1 MPPIRG
7 CLSVIRTTCARRA
20 GRVRCEDAVAHVSRW
35 RGPTIRRGVTA
46 APRILVPMVQVRILA
61 AEQPRTHTS
70 ARGRSPLARHTVPV
84 LHSPAMMH
92 IDEARV
98 DATTRR
104 LVDDS
109 FPTLRHLPVRPA
121 TSRSRTA
128 AVSWPCSG
136 NRAARPSPTRC
147 MACTVPR
154 PGAEATAARELAAC
168 SPVPTPEPVG
178 IGNPGHGYPLPWS
191 VQTWVPGRT
200 ADADGPGR
208 SAAFAVDLAGLLHR
222 LRDADTPGRRFAGA
236 RPRRGVA
243 PARRR
248 AAGAAARGA
257 GLRPRGVGAGTG
269 LGVRAG
275 DGPGLVLPDLRP
287 GAEQV
292 GPAHA
297 GPTAA

>member
-1 MPPIRG
+1 
-7 CLSVIRTTCARRA
+7 
-20 GRVRCEDAVAHVSRW
+20 
-35 RGPTIRRGVTA
+35 
-46 APRILVPMVQVRILA
+46 MVQVRILA
-61 AEQPRTHTS
+61 AEQPRPRAS
-70 ARGRSPLARHTVPV
+70 ARGRSPLAHDTVPV
-84 LHSPAMMH
+84 VHSPAMMH
-92 IDEARV
+92 IDEVRV
-98 DATTRR
+98 DATTARR

-109 FPTLRHLPVRPA
+109 FPALRHLPVRPA
-121 TSRSRTA
+121 PGRGTVHAIHRVGDGLAARFPLQGHDTA
-128 AVSWPCSG
+128 AV
-136 NRAARPSPTRC
+136 RERL
-147 MACTVPR
+147 V
-154 PGAEATAARELAAC
+154 AEATAARELAAC

-200 ADADGPGR
+200 ADADDPGR

-248 AAGAAARGA
+248 ATGAAARGA

-297 GPTAA
+297 GPSAA